1 METLAPP
8 TTNRPSTEII
18 VPVLERINERLHQ
31 SNFREMRAV
40 SCEFREGIAILQGHV
55 GSFYAKQTA
64 QELIRHI
71 EGVVG
76 IRNNIEVV

>member
-1 METLAPP
+1 MQTLAPSNP
-8 TTNRPSTEII
+8 TRSSTDII
-18 VPVLERINERLHQ
+18 VPVLERINQRLHQ

-40 SCEFREGIAILQGHV
+40 SCEFREGIAILKGHV

-64 QELIRHI
+64 QELIRQI

>member
-1 METLAPP
+1 METTAPSTP
-8 TTNRPSTEII
+8 ATPSTEVI
-18 VPVLERINERLHQ
+18 VPILERIHEQLHQ

-40 SCEFREGIAILQGHV
+40 RCEVREGIAILKGHV

>member
-1 METLAPP
+1 METMAPSP
-8 TTNRPSTEII
+8 PATPSTEVI
-18 VPVLERINERLHQ
+18 VPILERINEQLHQ

-40 SCEFREGIAILQGHV
+40 RCEVQEGIAILKGHV

-76 IRNNIEVV
+76 IRNHIEVV

>member
-1 METLAPP
+1 METLAS
-8 TTNRPSTEII
+8 TTPAGTSTEVI
-18 VPVLERINERLHQ
+18 VPILERINERLHQ
-31 SNFREMRAV
+31 SNFREMCAV
-40 SCEFREGIAILQGHV
+40 RCELREGIAILKGHV

-64 QELIRHI
+64 QELVRHI